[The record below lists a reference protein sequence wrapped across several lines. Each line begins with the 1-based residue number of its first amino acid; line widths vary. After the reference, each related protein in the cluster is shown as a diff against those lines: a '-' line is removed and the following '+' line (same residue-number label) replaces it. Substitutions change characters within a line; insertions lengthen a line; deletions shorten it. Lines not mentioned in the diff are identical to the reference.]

1 MNGNDDFEDSASELF
16 PKNRLAYSSADKRR
30 QIIYDLLCRDGRVEI
45 SQLCEVL
52 GVSEMTVRRNLQQM
66 ADEGL
71 LARVHG
77 GAVME
82 KRWERERSFR
92 MREID
97 RLDVKKKIAETA
109 VSYIEKG
116 QSIYLDG
123 GTTCYEIAKRLPI
136 DYNLTVITDSVAVL
150 LELRERKRIE
160 IILMGGQLS
169 SDGNSLDGMLT
180 AECAEKLSVEWCI
193 CSVGG
198 FSTQA
203 LGNPGLIG
211 TLTKKIMIRRAMR
224 TLIVAD
230 SNKYNKHF
238 LYDLCGWEAVDHF
251 LTDDGIDQNMAAELE
266 KYDTQLRL
274 VRIDQAIRAQTPSPP
289 RPE

>member
-1 MNGNDDFEDSASELF
+1 MYNDANAPAENTLTPI
-16 PKNRLAYSSADKRR
+16 PKGRLAYSSADKRR

-45 SQLCEVL
+45 SQLCSLL

-66 ADEGL
+66 AEEGL
-71 LARVHG
+71 LSRVHG

-92 MREID
+92 LREID
-97 RLDVKKKIAETA
+97 RLDVKRKLAETA
-109 VSYIEKG
+109 VGLIEKG

-136 DYNLTVITDSVAVL
+136 DFDLTIITDSVAVM

-160 IILMGGQLS
+160 IILLGGQLS

-180 AECAEKLSVEWCI
+180 AESAEKLSVEWCI
-193 CSVGG
+193 FSVGG
-198 FSTQA
+198 FSPYA

-211 TLTKKIMIRRAMR
+211 TLTKKIMIRRAKR
-224 TLIVAD
+224 TLCVAD

-238 LYDLCGWEAVDHF
+238 LYDLCGWDDVDCF
-251 LTDDGIDQNMAAELE
+251 VCDNGLTPDMVSELD
-266 KYDTQLRL
+266 KYDTNIKL
-274 VRIDQAIRAQTPSPP
+274 IPCN
-289 RPE
+289 